1 MSRLLPF
8 LAVLVVACT
17 QGQAPFTS
25 PDIKEPARMDVLVQV
40 GNASVDPA
48 VARVKEGG
56 NVAWTNDSD
65 FMVVVQFPGTD
76 STKFVC
82 KELRPNFSRN
92 GDTIESLPFLAG
104 AVRVVL
110 PCALKPGT
118 YPYIIKLVSDI
129 AEMDNPKFT
138 LSAKIIVE

>member
-8 LAVLVVACT
+8 LAVLAVAC
-17 QGQAPFTS
+17 QAQAPFTS
-25 PDIKEPARMDVLVQV
+25 PDIKEPARADVLVQV

-65 FMVVVQFPGTD
+65 FMVVVLFPGTD
-76 STKFVC
+76 SSKFVC

-118 YPYIIKLVSDI
+118 YPYIINLVTDVSQ
-129 AEMDNPKFT
+129 MDNPKFT
-138 LSAKIIVE
+138 LAAKIVVE